1 MKSENSVF
9 QKLYQAVVTWAED
22 VNQHEITE
30 FVEKVAESKLYLQAA
45 EQLPEEKV
53 NQFIDNLR
61 FDLKEFF
68 QQNKLQVK
76 HSLYLGLLNESFW
89 QNMQAITDKSQVEWS
104 ELDDDFKHHG
114 EYKSGDFIG
123 FGLLECQHCQEKISY
138 SHAADVADC
147 FACGSSTFIRLP
159 FSP

>member
-1 MKSENSVF
+1 MKSKNSVF
-9 QKLYQAVVTWAED
+9 QKLYSALVTWAED
-22 VNQHEITE
+22 VNQHEITDII
-30 FVEKVAESKLYLQAA
+30 EKVEQSKLYLQAA
-45 EQLPEEKV
+45 EQLPEDKV
-53 NQFIDNLR
+53 KQFIDNLR
-61 FDLKEFF
+61 FDLKEFL
-68 QQNKLQVK
+68 QQTQTQTQ

-114 EYKSGDFIG
+114 EYKTGDFIG
-123 FGLLECQHCQEKISY
+123 FGILECQSCHESITY

-147 FACGSSTFIRLP
+147 FACGGDRFIRLP

>member
-1 MKSENSVF
+1 MKSENSIF
-9 QKLYQAVVTWAED
+9 QTLYQAVVTWAED
-22 VNQHEITE
+22 VNQHEITDI
-30 FVEKVAESKLYLQAA
+30 VEKVAQSKLYLQAA

-53 NQFIDNLR
+53 KQFVDNLR
-61 FDLKEFF
+61 FDLKEFI
-68 QQNKLQVK
+68 QQNHAQAK

-123 FGLLECQHCQEKISY
+123 FGLMLKNIKKRFLITY
-138 SHAADVADC
+138 
-147 FACGSSTFIRLP
+147 LKNLN
-159 FSP
+159 

>member
-1 MKSENSVF
+1 MKSENSIF
-9 QKLYQAVVTWAED
+9 QTLYQAVVTWAED
-22 VNQHEITE
+22 VNQHEITDI
-30 FVEKVAESKLYLQAA
+30 VEKVAQSKLYLQAA

-53 NQFIDNLR
+53 KQFVDNLR
-61 FDLKEFF
+61 FDLKEFI
-68 QQNKLQVK
+68 QQNHAQAK

-123 FGLLECQHCQEKISY
+123 FGLLQCQQCQEKTTY

-147 FACGSSTFIRLP
+147 FSCGGSTFIRLP
-159 FSP
+159 FAP